1 MTETPDMAA
10 RRLAASEIAKGYELK
25 ALHAY
30 VDERG
35 EPLYWR
41 IRLKHPNGEKWVR
54 PMYRNGAG
62 YVLGEPKCPPKRKP
76 LYALDR
82 IAANP
87 DAVVWIA
94 EGENCADA
102 LNTLG
107 LVATTSGSA
116 TSADGADWSPL
127 VDRNCIIWP
136 DNDNPGQK
144 YADDVTAIITQFG
157 CSVEHIDVAA
167 LGLEAKHDVVDWLAR
182 NPTATKDD
190 IDALPRC
197 AAKSERP
204 RSLMRALPPAE
215 SFPVDAMGEL
225 LGSAAK
231 AIHDRVQAPLATCC
245 QSVLATAT
253 LCVQPYADVLLP
265 IGQVRPLSCYFS
277 SILETGGRK
286 TAADN
291 EAGGPIRKHEMN
303 LREKRDLNY
312 PDYINRQTAWEA
324 ARKKATGKK
333 GITDFAGI
341 KAALDKV
348 GPEPEA
354 PLEPLLTCPEPTF
367 EGLCKLLA
375 IGQPAMGICSSEG
388 GQFLG
393 GHAMN
398 EENKL
403 KTASGLSEVWDGS
416 PIRRVRSGDGT
427 LYLPGRRVSMHL
439 QVQPGVG
446 DILFGDATLADQ
458 GLLSRILVSAP
469 VSTAGTRFQREENPE
484 TAQALKRYNARMLE
498 ILQTPLP
505 LAEGKRNE
513 LQPRHLAMSAHA
525 IDVWRNYADHLESQ
539 LGPNGE
545 MDAIRGLANKL
556 PEHAARLAGVLTLV
570 ENINASSINADHM
583 RSGIALADH
592 YAAEA
597 LRLFGANKVNADL
610 KLAQRLLDHL
620 HTNWAEPAVSLPDI
634 YQRTLNAIGDK
645 AAAARMVR
653 ILEDHGWLRG
663 IPGGAT
669 INGERRREA
678 WSIVRDA

>member
-1 MTETPDMAA
+1 MNAGVLETGGFVIKCMH
-10 RRLAASEIAKGYELK
+10 G
-25 ALHAY
+25 
-30 VDERG
+30 G
-35 EPLYWR
+35 C
-41 IRLKHPNGEKWVR
+41 
-54 PMYRNGAG
+54 AG
-62 YVLGEPKCPPKRKP
+62 
-76 LYALDR
+76 LDR
-82 IAANP
+82 LDHIAAMLA
-87 DAVVWIA
+87 DGTLAVEDLTNEEFLLPKEPPIDISGLKTRAEIEA
-94 EGENCADA
+94 EG
-102 LNTLG
+102 
-107 LVATTSGSA
+107 TT
-116 TSADGADWSPL
+116 
-127 VDRNCIIWP
+127 
-136 DNDNPGQK
+136 
-144 YADDVTAIITQFG
+144 
-157 CSVEHIDVAA
+157 
-167 LGLEAKHDVVDWLAR
+167 GLEAGA
-182 NPTATKDD
+182 
-190 IDALPRC
+190 ALR
-197 AAKSERP
+197 AAPETTPERP
-204 RSLMRALPPAE
+204 RPLMRELPPPE
-215 SFPVDAMGEL
+215 LFPVDAMGEL
-225 LGSAAK
+225 LGSAAR

-245 QSVLATAT
+245 QSILATAT

-265 IGQVRPLSCYFS
+265 IGQARPLSCYFS
-277 SILETGGRK
+277 TILETGGRK
-286 TAADN
+286 SASDS

-312 PDYINRQTAWEA
+312 PDYINRQTAWES
-324 ARKKATGKK
+324 ARKKAIGKK

-403 KTASGLSEVWDGS
+403 KTASGLSEVWDGN

-469 VSTAGTRFQREENPE
+469 VSTAGTRFQREEKPD
-484 TAQALKRYNARMLE
+484 TAPALKRYNARMLE

-513 LQPRHLAMSAHA
+513 LQPRCLAMSAHA
-525 IDVWRNYADHLESQ
+525 INVWRNYADHLEGQ

-556 PEHAARLAGVLTLV
+556 PEHAARLAGVLALV
-570 ENINASSINADHM
+570 ENINASSITADHM

-620 HTNWAEPAVSLPDI
+620 HANWTEPAVSLPDI

-645 AAAARMVR
+645 ATAARMVR